1 MKKSFLTLAAS
12 MLIVGSL
19 LTACGGNDR
28 DKSPANS
35 DQHDQEDGM
44 GTAPSGGN
52 SYQDTLDNNADT
64 MLNDDSDTNTTTR

>member
-1 MKKSFLTLAAS
+1 
-12 MLIVGSL
+12 
-19 LTACGGNDR
+19 
-28 DKSPANS
+28 
-35 DQHDQEDGM
+35 M